1 MALLTMQ
8 FETILNKC
16 NGMVFD
22 YLYLNHNITLM
33 SAKKTLII
41 ASICFLT
48 SLSSCDVMKQ
58 VSQINNLTKCEFRLE
73 SVQQLKLAG
82 INVQNVETL
91 SDLNM
96 FDAAK
101 LASAVSSHQFPLD
114 FTLNIEAK
122 NPNSQEAG
130 MTRIDWILLIDD
142 MEMTRGILDKQVT
155 IPANNGIAVIPM
167 QMHIDL
173 QKALNGKSA
182 DAIINFGMN
191 LAGAGNK
198 PTRFTLQMKPTIT
211 VSGFPITYPGY
222 LNVKTEF
229 GSN

>member
-1 MALLTMQ
+1 MRTTKILL
-8 FETILNKC
+8 
-16 NGMVFD
+16 
-22 YLYLNHNITLM
+22 
-33 SAKKTLII
+33 I
-41 ASICFLT
+41 ASISFLISVT
-48 SLSSCDVMKQ
+48 SCDVMQQ

-73 SVQQLKLAG
+73 SVQQLNLAG
-82 INVQNVETL
+82 INVQNVKTI

-101 LASAVSSHQFPLD
+101 IASAVSSQKFPLD
-114 FTLNIEAK
+114 FILNIEAK
-122 NPNSQEAG
+122 NPNTSPAG

-155 IPANNGIAVIPM
+155 IPANNGTTIIPM
-167 QMHIDL
+167 QMHVDL
-173 QKALNGKSA
+173 QQALSGKSA
-182 DAIINFGMN
+182 DAVINFGMN

-211 VSGFPITYPGY
+211 VGGFPITYPGY

-229 GSN
+229 GSK

>member
-1 MALLTMQ
+1 MFTKKISLFALV
-8 FETILNKC
+8 C
-16 NGMVFD
+16 
-22 YLYLNHNITLM
+22 
-33 SAKKTLII
+33 
-41 ASICFLT
+41 
-48 SLSSCDVMKQ
+48 SLAFFTSCDVLQQ
-58 VSQINNLTKCEFRLE
+58 VSQMSNLTKCDFRLE
-73 SVQQLKLAG
+73 SVQQLNLAG
-82 INVQNVETL
+82 INVQNVNKVA
-91 SDLNM
+91 DLTM

-101 LASAVSSHQFPLD
+101 LANAVASQQFPLD

-122 NPNSQEAG
+122 NPNTATAG

-155 IPANNGIAVIPM
+155 IPANNGTAIIPM

-173 QKALNGKSA
+173 KQALSGKSA

-198 PTRFTLQMKPTIT
+198 PTRFTLQMKPTIS
-211 VSGFPITYPGY
+211 VNGFPITYPGY

-229 GSN
+229 GPK

>member
-1 MALLTMQ
+1 MEWFLINQ
-8 FETILNKC
+8 
-16 NGMVFD
+16 
-22 YLYLNHNITLM
+22 YLNNYNTIMRTT
-33 SAKKTLII
+33 KTLLI
-41 ASICFLT
+41 ASICFLISFT
-48 SLSSCDVMKQ
+48 SCDVMQQ
-58 VSQINNLTKCEFRLE
+58 VSQMNNLTKCEFRLE
-73 SVQQLKLAG
+73 SVQQLNLAG
-82 INVQNVETL
+82 INVQNVKQV

-101 LASAVSSHQFPLD
+101 LVSAVGSQQFPLD

-122 NPNSQEAG
+122 NPNPSAAG
-130 MTRIDWILLIDD
+130 MTHIDWILLIDD
-142 MEMTRGILDKQVT
+142 MEMTRGILDRQVT
-155 IPANNGIAVIPM
+155 IPANNGTAIIPM

-173 QKALNGKSA
+173 QKALSGKSA

-211 VSGFPITYPGY
+211 VGGFPISYPGY

-229 GSN
+229 GTN